1 MPAQMQRPGRPT
13 KFTREL
19 LDEIGA
25 RLETGEPLTWIC
37 KDEHMPDARTV
48 HRWGEDDNEVS
59 SFIARAR
66 DIGFDAIAEDALK
79 IADNGENDTY
89 VDPDG
94 NKRVDADVIQRSKL
108 RVETRLKL
116 LAKWC
121 PKRYGDAPPTVNVG
135 VGVTVQPP
143 DALLAGLV
151 KFLCEQQADAAR
163 ARLPDATEIEA
174 RALPA

>member
-1 MPAQMQRPGRPT
+1 MIATAMPAQKQRPGRPT

-19 LDEIGA
+19 LNEIGA
-25 RLETGEPLTWIC
+25 RLEKGEPLTWIC

-48 HRWGEDDNEVS
+48 HRWGEEDKEVS

-79 IADNGENDTY
+79 IADDGSNDTY
-89 VDPDG
+89 VDADG

-121 PKRYGDAPPTVNVG
+121 PRRYGDVSPTVNVG
-135 VGVTVQPP
+135 VGVAVPPP
-143 DALLAGLV
+143 DALMAGLM
-151 KFLCEQQADAAR
+151 KFLAAGEQQSEPKR
-163 ARLPDATEIEA
+163 IESGE
-174 RALPA
+174 

>member
-1 MPAQMQRPGRPT
+1 MQSPGRPT

-19 LDEIGA
+19 LEEIGA

-37 KDEHMPDARTV
+37 KDEHMPEARTV
-48 HRWGEDDNEVS
+48 RRWGEDDAEVS

-66 DIGFDAIAEDALK
+66 EAGFDAIAADALK
-79 IADNGENDTY
+79 IADDGSNDTY
-89 VDPDG
+89 IDADG
-94 NKRVDADVIQRSKL
+94 KKRVDTDVIQRSKL

-135 VGVTVQPP
+135 VGVQVTPP
-143 DALLAGLV
+143 NALIAGLA
-151 KFLCEQQADAAR
+151 KFLCAQEG
-163 ARLPDATEIEA
+163 RLPVPERAAIEDEA
-174 RALPA
+174 C